1 MTNITHSITLS
12 TVDNTTAKSKNSKKI
27 VKVWE
32 MGTICTNKKGVTHST
47 PLHTFQHP
55 HHNTYYSMTKVL
67 CELPLPKV
75 KLTIAFFNDDAILM
89 QKASLDLVVVKVKAD
104 YCFTL

>member
-1 MTNITHSITLS
+1 
-12 TVDNTTAKSKNSKKI
+12 
-27 VKVWE
+27 
-32 MGTICTNKKGVTHST
+32 MGTICTNKKGVTHT

-75 KLTIAFFNDDAILM
+75 KLTIAFFNDDANLCRRHHWTWYSR
-89 QKASLDLVVVKVKAD
+89 KGKSRLLLYFVNV
-104 YCFTL
+104 

>member
-1 MTNITHSITLS
+1 MFRGVLLKKSKSLPLAPLPLLPLTPSMTNITHSITLS

-32 MGTICTNKKGVTHST
+32 MGTNKKGVTHT

-55 HHNTYYSMTKVL
+55 HHNN
-67 CELPLPKV
+67 
-75 KLTIAFFNDDAILM
+75 TI
-89 QKASLDLVVVKVKAD
+89 V
-104 YCFTL
+104 